1 MTIPRPADEFTFE
14 THGDITVI
22 VPSPALENM
31 DPTLVTDA
39 SDLLAQP
46 LRELDDP
53 LVVIDLSQVP
63 FFGSAFLS
71 LLLKCWN
78 VTTAKGGQMVL
89 CRVSERARELLH
101 MTSLDMVWPIYADR
115 REAFEALL
123 SN

>member
-1 MTIPRPADEFTFE
+1 MSKPRPPDDFTFE

-31 DPTLVTDA
+31 DPTIVTEA
-39 SDLLAQP
+39 AELLAHP
-46 LRELDDP
+46 LRELADP
-53 LVVIDLSQVP
+53 LVVVDLLQVP

-89 CRVSERARELLH
+89 CNVSERARELLH
-101 MTSLDMVWPIYADR
+101 MTSLDMVWPIYLDR

-123 SN
+123 SD